1 MEVSIAIGFL
11 LLGMLFGSFY
21 HVVGYRMSKGES
33 FVFPPSHCP
42 NCNHKLGPLE
52 LIPVLSFLLQKG
64 KCKEC
69 KAKISW
75 FYPIAELLCGILF
88 MLCYLSFGLSLK
100 LLISLTFISMLI
112 IIIFSD
118 IYYMIIEDKVLIFFG
133 ILLIIEL
140 YFLKGFQGLLY
151 SLLDGAICFVVML
164 LIKLLGDKMFKKESM
179 GGGDIKLM
187 FIIGL
192 VLGWGLGLINIFV
205 ASVIAL
211 PISCIILYKNADHVI
226 PFGPFLALGSMILL
240 LSKVDINWII
250 NTIVLR

>member
-1 MEVSIAIGFL
+1 MEVSIALGFL

-33 FVFPPSHCP
+33 FIYPPSHCP
-42 NCNHKLGPLE
+42 NCNHVLGPLE

-69 KAKISW
+69 KTKISW
-75 FYPIAELLCGILF
+75 FYPIAELLCGIVF
-88 MLCYLSFGLSLK
+88 MLCYLSFGLSLD
-100 LLISLTFISMLI
+100 LLLSLTYASMLI

-140 YFLKGFQGLLY
+140 YFINGFNSLLY
-151 SLLDGAICFVVML
+151 SLLDGVICFVVML
-164 LIKLLGDKMFKKESM
+164 VIKLLGDKIFKKESM

-192 VLGWGLGLINIFV
+192 MIGWDLGLINIVV

-211 PISCIILYKNADHVI
+211 PISCIILYKNADHAI
-226 PFGPFLALGSMILL
+226 PFGPFLGIGSMILL
-240 LSKVDINWII
+240 LTKVDFNWIF
-250 NTIVLR
+250 NTIILR

>member
-21 HVVGYRMSKGES
+21 HVVGYRMTKGES
-33 FVFPPSHCP
+33 FVYPPSHCP

-69 KAKISW
+69 KTKISW
-75 FYPIAELLCGILF
+75 FYPIAELMCGIIF
-88 MLCYLSFGLSLK
+88 MLCYLSFG
-100 LLISLTFISMLI
+100 ISLELLLALTFTSMLI

-140 YFLKGFQGLLY
+140 YFINGFNSLLY
-151 SLLDGAICFVVML
+151 SLLDGVISFVVML

-187 FIIGL
+187 AIIGL
-192 VLGWGLGLINIFV
+192 ILGWELSLVNIFV
-205 ASVIAL
+205 AAVIAL
-211 PISCIILYKNADHVI
+211 PICFIILYKNADHVI

-240 LSKVDINWII
+240 LTRIDFNWIL

>member
-100 LLISLTFISMLI
+100 LLIALTFISMLI

-164 LIKLLGDKMFKKESM
+164 LIKLLGDKMFKKE
-179 GGGDIKLM
+179 
-187 FIIGL
+187 
-192 VLGWGLGLINIFV
+192 
-205 ASVIAL
+205 
-211 PISCIILYKNADHVI
+211 
-226 PFGPFLALGSMILL
+226 
-240 LSKVDINWII
+240 LSFK
-250 NTIVLR
+250 

>member
-100 LLISLTFISMLI
+100 LLIALTFISMLI

-211 PISCIILYKNADHVI
+211 PISCIILYKIADHVI